1 MCYGVDLNRNFDYQ
15 WNHTKN
21 HEDLLDKFRSAATQT
36 NAMLHSLLHSSF
48 DLLVIMVP
56 NYITLYIQ
64 ARGKIA
70 LVETTTQRGIP
81 WRLSGLGARDSD
93 LGQLHE
99 KSQTEDQGIR

>member
-1 MCYGVDLNRNFDYQ
+1 MA
-15 WNHTKN
+15 K
-21 HEDLLDKFRSAATQT
+21 
-36 NAMLHSLLHSSF
+36 
-48 DLLVIMVP
+48 
-56 NYITLYIQ
+56 YIQ
-64 ARGKIA
+64 FRNLSNAQNKISLTRGSKIA